1 MPTPFVPAGS
11 VTRNRSIWWTAAV
24 FLAGTLAG
32 ATVSQAL
39 AGGARPAVQP
49 GVTGIGGIF
58 FKAKDPAKLQDWYVA
73 NLGFQAADYGVQF
86 EWREKDARRT
96 VGSTTWGVFPE
107 TTTYFDPTSA
117 PFMINYRVSDL
128 DGVLARL
135 RAAGATVD
143 DKVQDEGYGR
153 FGWAIDPEGN
163 RFELWEPG

>member
-1 MPTPFVPAGS
+1 MHPS
-11 VTRNRSIWWTAAV
+11 KSWTAVV
-24 FLAGTLAG
+24 FFAG
-32 ATVSQAL
+32 AVTGLAVSNLDAL
-39 AGGARPAVQP
+39 GLGAARAATPSASQP

-73 NLGFQAADYGVQF
+73 NLGFHASEYGVQF
-86 EWREKDARRT
+86 EWREKGSRRT

-107 TTTYFDPTSA
+107 TTTYFDPTTA

-128 DGVLARL
+128 DAVLGRL

-143 DKVQDEGYGR
+143 EKVQDEGYGR

-163 RFELWEPG
+163 RFELWEPR